1 MKRTRIYPEVVLRA
15 AELLGA
21 QIRQGRI
28 GREWTVRD
36 LAERAGISTGTLVRV
51 ERGDPTVAIGT
62 VFDVATLVGVPLFY
76 EDQGRLSA
84 EAARE
89 RERAVLLARRV
100 RPRGD
105 EPDYDF

>member
-1 MKRTRIYPEVVLRA
+1 MKRTRLYPQAVKHA

-28 GREWTVRD
+28 AREWTVRG
-36 LAERAGISTGTLVRV
+36 LAERAGISPGTLVKA
-51 ERGDPTVAIGT
+51 ERGDPSVALGT
-62 VFDVATLVGVPLFY
+62 VFDLATLVGVPLFY
-76 EDQGRLSA
+76 EDRDRLAS
-84 EAARE
+84 EASRE

-100 RPRGD
+100 RPSGQ

>member
-1 MKRTRIYPEVVLRA
+1 MKRSRVYPENVLRA

-28 GREWTVRD
+28 GREWTVRA
-36 LAERAGISTGTLVRV
+36 LAERAGVSAGTLVRI

-62 VFDVATLVGVPLFY
+62 VFDVAVLVGVPLYY
-76 EDQGRLSA
+76 EDQDRLRSG
-84 EAARE
+84 AARE

-100 RPRGD
+100 RPSGE